1 MGEERGCPAAPACPQ
16 GGGDEGICSSGKW
29 GTNLIRQRN
38 SILQVGCSAG
48 TMHAMAKG
56 CVPLVLAEAEF

>member
-16 GGGDEGICSSGKW
+16 GGGDEGICSPFPRAA
-29 GTNLIRQRN
+29 NLIWQRN